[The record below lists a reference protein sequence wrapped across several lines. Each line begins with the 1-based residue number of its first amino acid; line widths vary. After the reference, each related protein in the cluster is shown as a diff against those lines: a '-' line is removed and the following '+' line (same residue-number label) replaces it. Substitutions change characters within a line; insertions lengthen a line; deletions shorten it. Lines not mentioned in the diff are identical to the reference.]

1 MENKKTK
8 IISIASMIALTL
20 TLITATFAYF
30 MAQTG
35 EGKSTDVN
43 ITDNNSYNIYTYTT
57 NSYVLPTINNLEV
70 TSTTKDSMTITL
82 TATKKQDDRELS
94 DVSQVGCDEKW
105 IKGLRLE
112 EQPLD
117 INKNGY
123 SVGTL
128 KDYINNFKRKYEKKI
143 VHSICFNIN

>member
-1 MENKKTK
+1 MENKKKK

-30 MAQTG
+30 MAQIG

-57 NSYVLPTINNLEV
+57 NSYVLSTINNLEV

-112 EQPLD
+112 EQLLD

-128 KDYINNFKRKYEKKI
+128 KDYINNLKENMKNR
-143 VHSICFNIN
+143 